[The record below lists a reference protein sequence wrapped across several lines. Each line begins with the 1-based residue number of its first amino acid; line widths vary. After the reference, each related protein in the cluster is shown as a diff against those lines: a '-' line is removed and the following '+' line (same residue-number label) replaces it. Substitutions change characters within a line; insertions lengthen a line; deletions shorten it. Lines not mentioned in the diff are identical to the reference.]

1 MKTKS
6 VMTWLLAIAGEAL
19 IVAAFLM
26 FFSDLLP
33 SDVLVL
39 DVFVASVVYWLFFID
54 LIKPWTPEND
64 PSQKRASSLGVRW
77 FFTIVYDIAAI
88 AAMIYFAVAL
98 LPFKIQLLVQLALL
112 LFVSL
117 GLLLASRTAARTQKV
132 WQDEQQQRAGR
143 EDMKKVL
150 QELKNAAEMSGT
162 PQSVVDEIAS
172 LCDEV
177 RYISP
182 ANTNEAAD
190 LEYQFVDSAR
200 QIQFAFREYNM
211 NKDAIANQLAKCKRI
226 LQQRKSI
233 YSN

>member
-6 VMTWLLAIAGEAL
+6 VMTWLIAIAGEAL

-77 FFTIVYDIAAI
+77 FFTILYDIAAL
-88 AAMIYFAVAL
+88 AAMIFFAVVL
-98 LPFKIQLLVQLALL
+98 LPFKVQLLVQLALL
-112 LFVSL
+112 LFVLL
-117 GLLLASRTAARTQKV
+117 GLLLASRTAARTQKI

-143 EDMKKVL
+143 EDMMKIL
-150 QELKNAAEMSGT
+150 QELKSAAEISGT

-182 ANTNEAAD
+182 ANTNEAAN
-190 LEYQFVDSAR
+190 LESQFVESAR

>member
-6 VMTWLLAIAGEAL
+6 VMTWLIAIAGEAL

-77 FFTIVYDIAAI
+77 FFTILYDIAAI
-88 AAMIYFAVAL
+88 AAMIFFAVVL
-98 LPFKIQLLVQLALL
+98 LPFKVQLLVQLALL
-112 LFVSL
+112 LFVLL
-117 GLLLASRTAARTQKV
+117 GLLLASRTAARTQKI

-143 EDMKKVL
+143 EDMMKIL
-150 QELKNAAEMSGT
+150 QELKSAAEISGT

-182 ANTNEAAD
+182 ANTNEAAN
-190 LEYQFVDSAR
+190 LESQFVESAR

>member
-19 IVAAFLM
+19 IVAGFLV
-26 FFSDLLP
+26 FFSNLLP

-39 DVFVASVVYWLFFID
+39 DVIVASFIYWLFFID
-54 LIKPWTPEND
+54 LIKSWTPEND

-88 AAMIYFAVAL
+88 ATMIYFAVAF
-98 LPFKIQLLVQLALL
+98 LPFKVQLLVQLALI
-112 LFVSL
+112 LFVLL
-117 GLLLASRTAARTQKV
+117 GLLLASRTAARTQKI

-143 EDMKKVL
+143 EDMKKAL
-150 QELKNAAEMSGT
+150 QDLKNAAELSNT
-162 PQSVVDEIAS
+162 PQPVVDEIAS

-182 ANTNEAAD
+182 ANTREAAE
-190 LEYQFVDSAR
+190 LEYQFVDSVR
-200 QIQFAFREYNM
+200 QIQFAFREYNL
-211 NKDAIANQLAKCKRI
+211 NKEAIAEQLFKCKRI

>member
-1 MKTKS
+1 MNPKS
-6 VMTWLLAIAGEAL
+6 VMTWLIAIAGEAL

-77 FFTIVYDIAAI
+77 FFTILYDIAAI
-88 AAMIYFAVAL
+88 AAMLFFAVVL
-98 LPFKIQLLVQLALL
+98 LPFKVQLLVQLALL
-112 LFVSL
+112 LFVLL
-117 GLLLASRTAARTQKV
+117 GLLLASRTAARTQKI

-143 EDMKKVL
+143 EDMMKIL
-150 QELKNAAEMSGT
+150 QELKSAAEISGT

-182 ANTNEAAD
+182 ANTNEAAN
-190 LEYQFVDSAR
+190 LESQFVESAR

>member
-6 VMTWLLAIAGEAL
+6 VMTWLIAIAGEAL

-54 LIKPWTPEND
+54 LIKPWTPKND
-64 PSQKRASSLGVRW
+64 PPQKRASSLGVRW
-77 FFTIVYDIAAI
+77 FFTILYDIAAI
-88 AAMIYFAVAL
+88 AAMIFFAVVL
-98 LPFKIQLLVQLALL
+98 LPFKVQLLVQLALL
-112 LFVSL
+112 LFVLL
-117 GLLLASRTAARTQKV
+117 GLLLASRTAARTQKI

-143 EDMKKVL
+143 EDMMKIL
-150 QELKNAAEMSGT
+150 QELKSAAEISGT

-182 ANTNEAAD
+182 ANTNEAAN
-190 LEYQFVDSAR
+190 LESQFVESAR

>member
-112 LFVSL
+112 LFVLL

-143 EDMKKVL
+143 EDMRKVL